1 MMNWQDDVPALAARV
16 GGELSAAA
24 KALMQAHTLFSVIDA
39 LLGDEVSTYRAQV
52 LARIG
57 FEMTINYGERA
68 EEEAANLA
76 EVSHG

>member
-1 MMNWQDDVPALAARV
+1 MTWQGDVRGLTARV
-16 GGELSAAA
+16 AGELTAAA
-24 KALMQAHTLFSVIDA
+24 TALKQAHALFSVIDT

-68 EEEAANLA
+68 EEEAANLT
-76 EVSHG
+76 EVSHA

>member
-1 MMNWQDDVPALAARV
+1 MTWQGDVPGLTAKVA
-16 GGELSAAA
+16 GELAAAA

-39 LLGDEVSTYRAQV
+39 LLGDEMSTYRAQV

-57 FEMTINYGERA
+57 FEMTMNYGERA

-76 EVSHG
+76 EVARG